1 MSGFTGKLYDVTAQ
15 PPTPLKPSGIMK
27 KALSRWRT
35 AFPGIALR
43 SLVVLAACTPMA
55 AHAQK
60 KALTQA
66 DWDRWRSIQGAALSN
81 DGKWV
86 SYTLSPQ
93 VGDGEFVVRSTTG
106 ATEYRVPVGYIG
118 RANNTP
124 GGARG
129 AGAGAPPAGGGG
141 RGGRGGG
148 GGGGGGT
155 AGPFNSTS
163 KYAFV
168 STQPTKAEVEAAQ
181 RTQRS
186 GRGAAAGAG
195 AAAAAPA
202 AGEGGAAA
210 RTSLVIISL
219 ADGKQTTLTDARSIR
234 LPRDNGSWMI
244 YTPAADSASRDST
257 GGRGGAA
264 AAGGRGGRGGGGA
277 AAGPRRT
284 YGTTIK
290 LRNLDTGVEEEFAEV
305 LSYTFDDSAKVLAYS
320 VASRDSTKDGMYMR
334 NMTTGVVK
342 TLATGRGN
350 YRDFTF
356 DRTQQ
361 QFAFTSDHD
370 EFGKPDAHST
380 LFWGTMK
387 LGTAAPTITTAALPK
402 DMHLADN
409 AGISFTRNGSALQF
423 SIAPPPED
431 TVPADSLVG
440 KANFDLWHY
449 KDANLQ
455 PTQKLQINRDRNRAY
470 NAVFHIATKKLLQLT
485 TDSMPSITLSDDGRI
500 GLASTSMAYNV
511 ERMWGEGGNDVYVVD
526 AVAGTKKMIAEKI
539 TGSAQLSVDAKY
551 VIIWN
556 DGKYSTYNLLTGKTV
571 DITSAAKGVQFAQ
584 ETWSTPNE
592 PSPWGI
598 AGWIKGDKSVLLY
611 DRFDIWEVDPA
622 GIKAPV
628 VVTDSVGRRE
638 RLTFR
643 IVDLDPGE
651 DRALDP
657 TKPLM
662 LRAFSEVTKGS
673 GFYRDR
679 LDVKSIPEK
688 IVFADLSYGTPTKA
702 RNAEQYLVTKST
714 FIDFP
719 NLWTGP
725 SLTNITRISDA
736 NPWQKDYN
744 WGTAELV
751 TWTSSDGKPL
761 QGILY
766 KPENFDPAK
775 KYPMV
780 SYFYE
785 DLSDGLHNYVAPTGR
800 NVINPT
806 HYVSNGYL
814 VFEPDIY
821 YEIGYPGPSAM
832 KSIVPGVQKLL
843 ERGYVDPKGL
853 GLQGQSWGGYQAAYM
868 ITQTSMFGAAMAGAP
883 VANMTSAYGGIRWGT
898 GIARTGQYE
907 NGQSRIG
914 RSLWD
919 APNLYI
925 ENSPLFSL
933 PRVTTPLF
941 IMSNDADDA
950 VPWYQGIELFLGMR
964 RLGKEAYL
972 IDYINDV
979 HNPASRANQKD
990 IAMRMEQFFDTK
1002 LKGKPAPD
1010 WMVNGI
1016 AAKDKNKAIVTPIMK
1031 Q

>member
-1 MSGFTGKLYDVTAQ
+1 V
-15 PPTPLKPSGIMK
+15 PPSPEPFRPMK
-27 KALSRWRT
+27 NCFSRT
-35 AFPGIALR
+35 
-43 SLVVLAACTPMA
+43 SVVLLAACVPFA

-66 DWDRWRSIQGAALSN
+66 DWDRWRSIQGATLSN
-81 DGKWV
+81 DGQWV
-86 SYTLSPQ
+86 AYTLSPQ
-93 VGDGEFVVRSTTG
+93 VGDGEFVVR
-106 ATEYRVPVGYIG
+106 ATSGTSEYRVPVGYIG
-118 RANNTP
+118 RPNNTP
-124 GGARG
+124 GGLRAAGGG
-129 AGAGAPPAGGGG
+129 APAGGGG
-141 RGGRGGG
+141 RGGGR

-155 AGPFNSTS
+155 AGPFNASS

-168 STQPTKAEVEAAQ
+168 STQATREEVERAQ
-181 RTQRS
+181 RA
-186 GRGAAAGAG
+186 GRGGGRAGGAAGGAAGGLAAEGAAAN
-195 AAAAAPA
+195 
-202 AGEGGAAA
+202 
-210 RTSLVIISL
+210 RSSLVIISL
-219 ADGKQTTLTDARSIR
+219 ADGRQTTLADARNIR
-234 LPRDNGSWMI
+234 LPRENGSWMI
-244 YTPAADSASRDST
+244 YSPGADSAARDSASRA
-257 GGRGGAA
+257 GAA
-264 AAGGRGGRGGGGA
+264 GAGGRGGRGGGDAGA

-284 YGTTIK
+284 YGSAVV
-290 LRNLDTGVEEEFAEV
+290 LRNLDTNAEERLADV

-320 VASRDSTKDGMYMR
+320 IASRDSTKDGLYLR
-334 NMTTGVVK
+334 NMATGVVK
-342 TLATGRGN
+342 TLAAGRGN

-361 QFAFTSDHD
+361 QFAFTSDRD
-370 EFGKPDAHST
+370 EFGKPDARTT
-380 LFWGTMK
+380 LFLGNMK
-387 LGTAAPTITTAALPK
+387 TATAVATITTAALPR
-402 DMHLADN
+402 DMRLAEN
-409 AGISFTRNGSALQF
+409 AGIAFTRNGTTLQF

-455 PTQKLQINRDRNRAY
+455 PTQKLQITRDRNRTY
-470 NAVFHIATKKLLQLT
+470 TAVYHIPTKKLLQLT
-485 TDSMPSITLSDDGRI
+485 TDSMPSVTLSDDGRT

-526 AVAGTKKMIAEKI
+526 ATTGTRKLIAEKI
-539 TGSAQLSVDAKY
+539 SGQAQLSVDAKY
-551 VIIWN
+551 VIYWHEN
-556 DGKYSTYNLLTGKTV
+556 KYRVYTLATGKTV
-571 DITSAAKGVQFAQ
+571 DLTGGVKGVNFEQ

-598 AGWIKGDKSVLLY
+598 AGWTKGDKSVLLY
-611 DRFDIWEVDPA
+611 DRFDIWELDPL
-622 GIKAPV
+622 GVKAPV

-638 RLTFR
+638 SLTFR
-643 IVDLDPGE
+643 LVDLEADDE
-651 DRALDP
+651 RAVDP

-662 LRAFSEVTKGS
+662 MRAFSEVNKGS

-679 LDVKSIPEK
+679 LDAKAAPEK
-688 IVFADLSYGTPTKA
+688 IVFADLNYGTPSKA

-714 FIDFP
+714 FVDFP
-719 NLWTGP
+719 NLYTGP
-725 SLTNITRISDA
+725 SLTNLSRISDA
-736 NPWQKDYN
+736 NPWQNEYN

-766 KPENFDPAK
+766 KPENFDPSK

-785 DLSDGLHNYVAPTGR
+785 DLSDGLHNYIAPTGR

-832 KSIVPGVQKLL
+832 KSIVPGVQMLL
-843 ERGYVDPKGL
+843 GRGYVDPKGL
-853 GLQGQSWGGYQAAYM
+853 GLQGQSWGGYQTAYI
-868 ITQTSMFGAAMAGAP
+868 ITQSTMFNAAMAGAP

-914 RSLWD
+914 ASLWD
-919 APNLYI
+919 APSRYL

-941 IMSNDADDA
+941 IMSNDQDDA

-972 IDYINDV
+972 INYVNDV

-990 IAMRMEQFFDTK
+990 VAMRMEQFFDAK
-1002 LKGKPAPD
+1002 LKGKSAPD
-1010 WMVNGI
+1010 WMTNGI
-1016 AAKDKNKAIVTPIMK
+1016 PAKDKNKAIITPIMK

>member
-1 MSGFTGKLYDVTAQ
+1 
-15 PPTPLKPSGIMK
+15 MK
-27 KALSRWRT
+27 KALLRWSTTRPSRV
-35 AFPGIALR
+35 LS
-43 SLVVLAACTPMA
+43 SLVLPSVALPSIVLPIIAALAAFAPLA
-55 AHAQK
+55 VHAQK
-60 KALTQA
+60 KVLTQA
-66 DWDRWRSIQGAALSN
+66 DWDRWRSIQGATLSN

-106 ATEYRVPVGYIG
+106 STEYRVPVGYIG

-129 AGAGAPPAGGGG
+129 AAGGAPAAGGGG
-141 RGGRGGG
+141 RGGGRGGG
-148 GGGGGGT
+148 GSGT

-168 STQPTKAEVEAAQ
+168 STQPTKAEVEATQ
-181 RTQRS
+181 RTQRA
-186 GRGAAAGAG
+186 GRGGAAGG
-195 AAAAAPA
+195 AAAAAPS
-202 AGEGGAAA
+202 AGEGGAAN
-210 RTSLVIISL
+210 RTSVVIISL
-219 ADGKQTTLTDARSIR
+219 VDGKQTTLTDARSIR

-244 YTPAADSASRDST
+244 YLLAADSAARDTT

-264 AAGGRGGRGGGGA
+264 AAGGGRGGSVGA
-277 AAGPRRT
+277 AGSVRVAGTAPRRT
-284 YGTTIK
+284 YGTTIV
-290 LRNLDTGVEEEFAEV
+290 LRNLDTSAEESITDV

-320 VASRDSTKDGMYMR
+320 VASRDSTKDGMYLRTMA
-334 NMTTGVVK
+334 TGVVK

-370 EFGKPDAHST
+370 DFGKPNARAT
-380 LFWGTMK
+380 LFLGTMK
-387 LGTAAPTITTAALPK
+387 SGSAAAVVSTAALPK

-409 AGISFTRNGSALQF
+409 AGISFTRNGGALQF
-423 SIAPPPED
+423 NIAPPPDD
-431 TVPADSLVG
+431 TVSADSLVG

-455 PTQKLQINRDRNRAY
+455 PTQKLQINRDRNRTY
-470 NAVFHIATKKLLQLT
+470 NAVFHIATRKLLQLT
-485 TDSMPSITLSDDGRI
+485 TDSMPSVTLSDDGRI

-526 AVAGTKKMIAEKI
+526 AVTGTRKLIAEKI
-539 TGSAQLSVDAKY
+539 TGNAQLSVDAKY
-551 VIIWN
+551 VILWN
-556 DGKYSTYNLLTGKTV
+556 DGKYSTYNMLTGKTV
-571 DITSAAKGVQFAQ
+571 DITSAAKGAQFAQ

-592 PSPWGI
+592 PSAWGI
-598 AGWIKGDKSVLLY
+598 AGWTRGDKSVLLY
-611 DRFDIWEVDPA
+611 DRFDIWEIDPTGVKPA
-622 GIKAPV
+622 V

-638 RLTFR
+638 SLTFR
-643 IVDLDPGE
+643 LVDLEADDE
-651 DRALDP
+651 RAVDP

-679 LDVKSIPEK
+679 LGAPGMPEK
-688 IVFADLSYGTPTKA
+688 IVFADLNYGTPTKA
-702 RNAEQYLVTKST
+702 SHAEQYLVTKST
-714 FIDFP
+714 FIEFP

-725 SLTNITRISDA
+725 SLTNITQISDA

-751 TWTSSDGKPL
+751 TWTSTDGKPL

-766 KPENFDPAK
+766 KPENFDATK

-785 DLSDGLHNYVAPTGR
+785 DLSDGLHNYIAPTGR

-832 KSIVPGVQKLL
+832 KSIVPGVQMLL
-843 ERGYVDPKGL
+843 QRGYVDPKGL
-853 GLQGQSWGGYQAAYM
+853 GLQGQSWGGYQTAYI
-868 ITQTSMFGAAMAGAP
+868 ITQSSMFSAAMAGAP

-919 APNLYI
+919 APSLYI

-941 IMSNDADDA
+941 IMSNDQDDA

-990 IAMRMEQFFDTK
+990 IAMRMEQFFDAK
-1002 LKGKPAPD
+1002 LKKKPAPD

-1016 AAKDKNKAIVTPIMK
+1016 PAKDRNKALVTPIMK
-1031 Q
+1031 